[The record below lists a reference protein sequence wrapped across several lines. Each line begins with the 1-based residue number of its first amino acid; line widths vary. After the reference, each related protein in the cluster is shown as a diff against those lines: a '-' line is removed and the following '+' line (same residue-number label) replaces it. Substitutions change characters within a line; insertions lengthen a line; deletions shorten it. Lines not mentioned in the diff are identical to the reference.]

1 MSINP
6 YALADLV
13 VGRAVDWD
21 AFPDPQKAL
30 ALAFHLPAE
39 RAFAADSPL
48 LLPHGDGSL
57 TDTEGKKRLEAYLL
71 QYACTDLADSLTAD
85 KSTQEIADLASSYLF
100 PDT

>member
-13 VGRAVDWD
+13 VGRTVDWD
-21 AFPDPQKAL
+21 AFPDEQEAL
-30 ALAFHLPAE
+30 ALVFHLPKE

-57 TDTEGKKRLEAYLL
+57 TDAQGKKQLEAYLL
-71 QYACTDLADSLTAD
+71 KYTRPDVSGSLTAG
-85 KSTQEIADLASSYLF
+85 KSTQEIVDLISSYLF
-100 PDT
+100 PEA